1 MDSLPEARRS
11 LGTCD
16 LKRGHQGSI
25 EVGLWKFLEVELGG
39 FSQGFNV
46 LFYRLSLADH
56 TDFWTGTRKPEMCV
70 VAGCECSPLLLI

>member
-1 MDSLPEARRS
+1 MVSLPDARRS

-16 LKRGHQGSI
+16 LKRGYQGSI

-46 LFYRLSLADH
+46 LFYRLSLADR
-56 TDFWTGTRKPEMCV
+56 TDFWTGTRK
-70 VAGCECSPLLLI
+70 AGNVRGRGL

>member
-1 MDSLPEARRS
+1 MVSLPEARRS

-46 LFYRLSLADH
+46 LF
-56 TDFWTGTRKPEMCV
+56 
-70 VAGCECSPLLLI
+70 